1 MVMLQN
7 GLNRIR
13 DLHATDI
20 DYAWMGTSGTAAAES
35 QTGLIAPVV
44 ASKVVTTYVSTDKQN
59 VFNYTLVSTS
69 GTGQTYREF
78 AIMHASGTIEQSR
91 VTFTGLEHTEADDIV
106 VRQTIFYRNP

>member
-20 DYAWMGTSGTAAAES
+20 DYAWMGTSGTASSES
-35 QTGLIAPVV
+35 QTGLIAPVIV
-44 ASKVVTTYVSTDKQN
+44 SKVATTEVSTDKQN
-59 VFNYTLVSTS
+59 VFNYTLVSTT
-69 GTGQTYREF
+69 GTSNTYREF
-78 AIMHASGTIEQSR
+78 AIMHSSGTIEQSR
-91 VTFTGLEHTEADDIV
+91 VTFTGIEHTNADDIV